1 MMRVRVTGY
10 GLSVM
15 FAAAAL
21 AGCSGAAPSGGPGLL
36 PQSVAASAPAAGGG
50 ALLYVTDTVTSDV
63 YVFSYP
69 KGKLKQTL
77 TGFTDPAG
85 ECADAQGNVFI
96 SNTGGSNIVEYAHGG
111 TTPIATLKDP
121 GFFPIGC
128 SINPLTGDLAVTNF
142 SASSPG
148 QGNVVIYRHAM
159 GRPRGNYT
167 DATMNQM
174 LLCGYDAQGN
184 LYISGQTAGS
194 ASAFAELP
202 KGGSKLVDLTLD
214 QPIQN
219 AGAVQWDGKYVAI
232 GDQSNNTIYQFSFNG
247 TQGTKMGSTALGGAT
262 AVFQFWIDGKKV
274 VGPDTYGSDVG
285 VWHYPGGGSP
295 VKKIGGLYVPLGT
308 VVSRAK

>member
-1 MMRVRVTGY
+1 MKRVRFTGY
-10 GLSVM
+10 GLCIM

-36 PQSVAASAPAAGGG
+36 PQRVAASAPAPAGG

-128 SINPLTGDLAVTNF
+128 SVNPLTGDLAVTNF
-142 SASSPG
+142 PPAAPG
-148 QGNVVIYRHAM
+148 KGTSLSIATRRD
-159 GRPRGNYT
+159 GR
-167 DATMNQM
+167 
-174 LLCGYDAQGN
+174 
-184 LYISGQTAGS
+184 
-194 ASAFAELP
+194 
-202 KGGSKLVDLTLD
+202 
-214 QPIQN
+214 
-219 AGAVQWDGKYVAI
+219 AV
-232 GDQSNNTIYQFSFNG
+232 T
-247 TQGTKMGSTALGGAT
+247 TPTR
-262 AVFQFWIDGKKV
+262 
-274 VGPDTYGSDVG
+274 P
-285 VWHYPGGGSP
+285 
-295 VKKIGGLYVPLGT
+295 
-308 VVSRAK
+308 